1 LVHSGGGDVIN
12 HIQDVYENVDYHNAI
27 DVIYVKAVSNIHYL
41 FKYSSMPLS
50 LLYKMY
56 YYVHHE
62 SK

>member
-27 DVIYVKAVSNIHYL
+27 DVIYVKAVSSIHYL

-56 YYVHHE
+56 YYGRHE